1 MQEKWRKSDQE
12 GKCYI
17 IGSENNLNCISVV
30 IDAIYEYFLHRGPSH
45 LISTSDVPKWKD
57 LTEDDIADSLCY
69 DSESF
74 FAHR

>member
-30 IDAIYEYFLHRGPSH
+30 INAIYEYFLHRGPSH
-45 LISTSDVPKWKD
+45 LAVMCQMKR
-57 LTEDDIADSLCY
+57 Y
-69 DSESF
+69 
-74 FAHR
+74 RRG